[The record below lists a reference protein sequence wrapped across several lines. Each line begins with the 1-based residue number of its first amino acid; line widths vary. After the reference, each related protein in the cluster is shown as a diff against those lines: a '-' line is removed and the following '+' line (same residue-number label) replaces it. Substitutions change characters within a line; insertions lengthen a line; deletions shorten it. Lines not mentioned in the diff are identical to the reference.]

1 MLAGFLPCRGRRRR
15 SLHHTAASR
24 HECPR
29 PSEIRG
35 LLVRTSAK
43 ALGQE

>member
-1 MLAGFLPCRGRRRR
+1 MDAGFLPCRGRRR

-29 PSEIRG
+29 PSEIGG

-43 ALGQE
+43 ALGQK